1 MKRFLYDQRKS
12 LEMEKTRTTRT
23 RVRIAETLG
32 ARVCNLQDSLSKLL
46 DLSIL
51 PVDPRLHKYSQFGSK
66 KTNMRRTV
74 EHGDDT
80 GNCREENESWT
91 TQRKV
96 CDWFKVTTR

>member
-66 KTNMRRTV
+66 KTN
-74 EHGDDT
+74 HGDDT